1 MVMREDFDG
10 LIEQHRPEVIAA
22 RLQARSE
29 KSTVS
34 DAVLGGIDGCV
45 TTFAI
50 VSGVIGAGLSP
61 AVAVVLGFANLV
73 ADGFS
78 MAVSNYES
86 AKADM
91 ELNDSLRASER
102 DHIERIPEGER
113 EEIRQIFAAKG
124 FSGETLDA
132 IVETITA
139 DQGLWIET
147 MMSEEHGVAR
157 IERNPLKAA
166 LTTFA
171 AFTVVGLVPLLPFLI
186 PSLEAMAQ
194 FSSSA
199 GLAAI
204 MFFSIGA
211 LKSRLLS
218 KPMVRTGLGTL
229 LTGGTAA
236 GLAFLIGYVLR
247 EAFGIALA

>member
-1 MVMREDFDG
+1 MKNDADS
-10 LIEQHRPEVIAA
+10 LIDEHRPEAIAE
-22 RLQARSE
+22 RLQRRFE
-29 KSTVS
+29 KSPVS

-50 VSGVIGAGLSP
+50 VSGVIGAGLTPS
-61 AVAVVLGFANLV
+61 VAVVLGFANLV

-86 AKADM
+86 AKA
-91 ELNDSLRASER
+91 EIEQNESLRAAER
-102 DHIERIPEGER
+102 EHIERIPEGER

-124 FSGETLDA
+124 FAGETLET
-132 IVETITA
+132 IVETITS
-139 DQGLWIET
+139 DKGLWIDT
-147 MMSEEHGVAR
+147 MMNEEHGVSR
-157 IERNPLKAA
+157 VERNPMKAA

-186 PSLEAMAQ
+186 PGLKAMAQ
-194 FSSSA
+194 FGLSA

-211 LKSRLLS
+211 LKSRVLS
-218 KPMVRTGLGTL
+218 KPLVRTGLGTL